1 MQFGSDLA
9 PSFRNIPLQI
19 QRLVLYKQYGET
31 PRGHVHRVGNASTGT
46 SAATVDKSTLS
57 RTALRRASS
66 QLGKE
71 ANSADG
77 HTSQASP
84 LVNR

>member
-1 MQFGSDLA
+1 M
-9 PSFRNIPLQI
+9 
-19 QRLVLYKQYGET
+19 
-31 PRGHVHRVGNASTGT
+31 VGNASTGT
-46 SAATVDKSTLS
+46 SAATVDKSTLP
-57 RTALRRASS
+57 RTALRRVSS

-77 HTSQASP
+77 HISQASP